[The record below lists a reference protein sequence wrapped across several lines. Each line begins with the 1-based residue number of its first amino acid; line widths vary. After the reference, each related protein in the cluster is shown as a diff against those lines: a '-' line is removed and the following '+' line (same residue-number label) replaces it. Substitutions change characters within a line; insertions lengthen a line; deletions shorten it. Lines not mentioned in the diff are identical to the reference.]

1 MVNNLLLEFPGVEFE
16 GHRGFEEGAAVVLPF
31 RRLGLLEELK
41 MANKLSKSLQEVG
54 ELKKMTSGKPA
65 QVMNSSGK

>member
-1 MVNNLLLEFPGVEFE
+1 MNHLLLEFPGIEFE

-41 MANKLSKSLQEVG
+41 MTNKLSKTLQVVG
-54 ELKKMTSGKPA
+54 ELNKIEGGKPA
-65 QVMNSSGK
+65 QVMDSSGK